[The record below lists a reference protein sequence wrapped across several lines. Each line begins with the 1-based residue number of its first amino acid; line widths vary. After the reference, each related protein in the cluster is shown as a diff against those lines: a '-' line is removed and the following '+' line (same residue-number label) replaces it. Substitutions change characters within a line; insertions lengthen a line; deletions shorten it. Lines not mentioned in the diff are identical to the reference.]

1 MERKETIKAV
11 TFILCG
17 SLLQMFNG
25 IGGGIWSG
33 LTAIFGMVIFFMG
46 LSKLKAGL
54 DENGQSAVKL
64 LIISAIISLVA
75 FVIDLLPLIGGV
87 ISSII
92 LLAAFIIELLG
103 ILKLKNCATIGE
115 TGKSGVTLLLVAMI
129 LAILSALFGVIPFLG
144 AIVVS
149 VFSLASLILIFF
161 GWIKV
166 QEGLIE

>member
-1 MERKETIKAV
+1 MEKKETIKSI
-11 TFILCG
+11 TFILSG

-33 LTAIFGMVIFFMG
+33 LAAIFGMVIFFMG

-54 DENGQSAVKL
+54 DESGQAAVKM
-64 LIISAIISLVA
+64 LIIAAIISLVG
-75 FVIDLLPLIGGV
+75 FVVDLLPVIGGV
-87 ISSII
+87 FASII
-92 LLAAFIIELLG
+92 LLVAFIVELIG
-103 ILKLKNCATIGE
+103 VLKLKGCATIGD

-129 LAILSALFGVIPFLG
+129 LAIVSAVVGIVPLLG
-144 AIVVS
+144 AVVVS
-149 VFSLASLILIFF
+149 VFSLASLILVFF